1 LSNPA
6 EAMKRPSKRPERMW
20 RASLIR
26 AKAERLGTVY
36 APDREAAEA
45 RIFDCPACK
54 ALTWVAEAITGSDPQ
69 E

>member
-1 LSNPA
+1 
-6 EAMKRPSKRPERMW
+6 MW